1 MTDRI
6 YTGIQKILVGAVE
19 ETNILD
25 VDIWA
30 ITDEGGEDLVE
41 VKFTPNT
48 VEGIA
53 FKQYAKCWLIKI
65 VHDGWTDVWD
75 TYISYDG
82 EGTELAAFAVTFDT
96 ITAGVAGTEVWT
108 FQASKSY
115 VSNRDEVGLKIEE
128 TRTPGTIYVLCIG
141 TVDVT

>member
-6 YTGIQKILVGAVE
+6 YTGIQKVLVGAVWVY
-19 ETNILD
+19 NILD

-30 ITDEGGEDLVE
+30 ITDEGNEDLVE

-48 VEGIA
+48 IEGIA
-53 FKQYAKCWLIKI
+53 FKQYAKAWLIKI

-75 TYISYDG
+75 PYISYDG
-82 EGTELAAFAVTFDT
+82 EGTVLPAFGITFETVVD
-96 ITAGVAGTEVWT
+96 GVAGTEIWT
-108 FQASKSY
+108 FEASKCY
-115 VSNRDEVGLKIEE
+115 VSNRDEVGRKVEE

-141 TVDVT
+141 TATPS